1 MHIKKLQ
8 LSKQN
13 LVIILLIGIT
23 MLPIRAMAADPKRN
37 LESFLTKTQTLVAE
51 FNQTVLNEEEEVI
64 EKSQGVFSLQRPG
77 KFRWDY
83 KEPSTQLI
91 IADGSKIWFYD
102 RELEQVTVKS
112 LNQALGDAPALLLA
126 GNELPE
132 NEYQVNALPSE
143 DNLAWIE
150 IIPQNQESAFKRLLL
165 GFQRKN
171 LREMKL
177 YDNLNQVTQLYF
189 YNIKI
194 GLSFEDGTFSFT
206 PPEEADVIYDE

>member
-1 MHIKKLQ
+1 MYIKKLQ
-8 LSKQN
+8 LPRQN
-13 LVIILLIGIT
+13 LVIVLLIGIT
-23 MLPIRAMAADPKRN
+23 MLPIRAIAADPKRN
-37 LESFLTKTQTLVAE
+37 LESFLTKTQTLVAD
-51 FNQTVLNEEEEVI
+51 FNQTVLSEEEEII

-83 KEPSTQLI
+83 KKPSTQLI
-91 IADGSKIWFYD
+91 VADGSKIWFYD

-126 GNELPE
+126 GQDLPE
-132 NEYQVNALPSE
+132 DEYQVNALSSE

-150 IIPQNQESAFKRLLL
+150 VIPQDQEGAFKRLLL

-177 YDNLNQVTQLYF
+177 YDNLNQVTQLSF

-194 GLSFEDGTFSFT
+194 GLSFEDSTFTFT
-206 PPEEADVIYDE
+206 PPEGADVIYDE